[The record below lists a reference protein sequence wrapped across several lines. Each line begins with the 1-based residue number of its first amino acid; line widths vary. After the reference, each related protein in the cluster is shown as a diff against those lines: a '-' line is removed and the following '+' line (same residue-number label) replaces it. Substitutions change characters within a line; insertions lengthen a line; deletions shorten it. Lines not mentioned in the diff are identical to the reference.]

1 MNTSTAPSSTRTSRS
16 TPRSTM
22 VSTGISGSTTAEA
35 AAHARERRSESLKAR
50 VIVGTASPSRARI
63 GALQELQLGQDVA
76 KVLAVASG
84 AAAGLH
90 PITGGKLQ
98 VRLGENRDERALPSR
113 ADAGAIDGDAGF
125 DQRPLDVVG
134 LEHLSRVRP
143 QIIERL
149 LGAAMAL
156 LGAVAQPD
164 GPLAGVANV
173 IGELLRA
180 LGGDGCERC
189 VLRARQR
196 LEIRMRAGRIE
207 QLAQD
212 RNGEIAVGLLDQ
224 EDVAVFAR
232 IAPIGER
239 VLVPPPGLQ
248 LTGIGVER
256 SRLADQIER
265 HIAERQILLEHGR
278 VTAPFR

>member
-22 VSTGISGSTTAEA
+22 VSTGISGSTTAAA
-35 AAHARERRSESLKAR
+35 AAHARERRSEALKAR

-113 ADAGAIDGDAGF
+113 ADAGAIDGDAGL
-125 DQRPLDVVG
+125 DQLA
-134 LEHLSRVRP
+134 RVRP
-143 QIIERL
+143 QIVERL

-156 LGAVAQPD
+156 LGAVAKPD

-173 IGELLRA
+173 IGELLCA

-196 LEIRMRAGRIE
+196 LEIGMR
-207 QLAQD
+207 
-212 RNGEIAVGLLDQ
+212 
-224 EDVAVFAR
+224 
-232 IAPIGER
+232 
-239 VLVPPPGLQ
+239 
-248 LTGIGVER
+248 
-256 SRLADQIER
+256 
-265 HIAERQILLEHGR
+265 
-278 VTAPFR
+278 